1 MPKRTRPVEL
11 SVPPSLRDALM
22 EIAVEDG
29 EGTTSVRALVET
41 ARVALGKVNEALS
54 SSGVADLV
62 VKEMLRENRKR
73 GGGVI
78 RADARGTLT
87 LFLGSVPVVDDAEMP
102 HTTAPGGAGLP
113 SLEALRV
120 IAEQRGVDISDLG
133 RRKREIMQRLANAHD
148 ENIPPDENA
157 TPEDPPSRL
166 RDDVKK
172 GAPLHKVKLP
182 R

>member
-1 MPKRTRPVEL
+1 MPKRTRPVEI
-11 SVPPSLRDALM
+11 SVPPLLRDALM
-22 EIAVEDG
+22 EVAVEDG
-29 EGTTSVRALVET
+29 DGTTSVRTLVET
-41 ARVALGKVNEALS
+41 ARVALGKVNEALA
-54 SSGVADLV
+54 SSGVAELV

-78 RADARGTLT
+78 RADARGNLT
-87 LFLGSVPVVDDAEMP
+87 LFLGSIPVVDDVDMP

-113 SLEALRV
+113 SLGDLRL

-133 RRKREIMQRLANAHD
+133 RRKREIMQRLSSVHD
-148 ENIPPDENA
+148 DDTAPKDA
-157 TPEDPPSRL
+157 PSRL

>member
-11 SVPPSLRDALM
+11 SVPLSLRDALM

-29 EGTTSVRALVET
+29 DGTTSVRALVET

-54 SSGVADLV
+54 SSGVAGLV

-87 LFLGSVPVVDDAEMP
+87 LFLGSAPVVDDAEMP

-133 RRKREIMQRLANAHD
+133 RRKREIMQRLAAPHD
-148 ENIPPDENA
+148 EGIA
-157 TPEDPPSRL
+157 PEDPPSRL

-172 GAPLHKVKLP
+172 GAPLHKIKIP